1 MHTANKLKVL
11 IIEDNEGDLMLVTDY
26 LSEVFPLANIIHC
39 SYLSEAITVLKQQ
52 PIDIILLDLTL
63 PDSKGEQSINQ
74 LKALPDTP
82 PVIVLTGIADKETG
96 INSLKLGVQDY
107 LVKDDISSAILQ
119 KSILYSIERER
130 IQVQMAQSEK
140 RFRSLI
146 ENSTDGLALLNIE
159 GDIIEMSSTASKIM
173 GYPATEIMGINTPGF
188 LHPEDVR
195 KVVKLFAAV
204 VNETNKVLASD
215 FRILTPDGK
224 YIWLET
230 FFHNLLH
237 DTAVNAIV
245 LNFRDVTGRKK
256 NEEEKK
262 QLISELTKS
271 NAELKQYTYITSHNL
286 RAPLTNLI
294 SIINLIEWD
303 KITDES
309 TRLLLEAFKES
320 TFQLN
325 ETLNDLIE
333 AIIIKKSGNSKQT
346 ELLFSDMN
354 EKVIRSLNSLIVQR
368 RATIT
373 GDFLSAPTVHFDAVY
388 LESIFTNLLSN
399 ALKYASPERNL
410 EITIKSYIV
419 EDGIELIFSDNG
431 IGMDMTLIKE
441 RIFGLHQRF
450 HNNTDSKGIG
460 LYLVQSQM
468 HAMGGSINVSS
479 TINVGTTFTLN
490 FKNQLAYA

>member
-1 MHTANKLKVL
+1 MPTSNKLQVL
-11 IIEDNEGDLMLVTDY
+11 IIEDNKGDFILVTDY
-26 LSEVFPLANIIHC
+26 LSEAFPLANIIHC
-39 SYLSEAITVLKQQ
+39 SYLAAAITVLKQQ

-74 LKALPDTP
+74 LKALPGVP
-82 PVIVLTGIADKETG
+82 PVIVLTGFADKETG

-130 IQVQMAQSEK
+130 IQVQMTQSEK

-146 ENSTDGLALLNIE
+146 ENSTDGLALLNKD
-159 GDIIEMSSTASKIM
+159 GYIIEMSNTTSKIL
-173 GYPATEIMGINTPGF
+173 GYPATEVIGISTPGF

-195 KVVKLFAAV
+195 KVFKLFSAV
-204 VNETNKVLASD
+204 VIETNKVLDAD
-215 FRILTPDGK
+215 FRVLSPQGE

-230 FFHNLLH
+230 NFHNLLH
-237 DTAVNAIV
+237 DTAVNAVV
-245 LNFRDVTGRKK
+245 LNFRDITSRKK

-303 KITDES
+303 KITDDN
-309 TRLLLEAFKES
+309 TRLLLKAFKES

-325 ETLNDLIE
+325 ETLNDLME
-333 AIIIKKSGNSKQT
+333 AILIKKSGNRKQT
-346 ELLFSDMN
+346 ALLFSDITD
-354 EKVIRSLNSLIVQR
+354 KVTRSLNSLIVHSC
-368 RATIT
+368 ATIT
-373 GDFLSAPTVHFDAVY
+373 SNFVNAPTVQFDAVY

-399 ALKYASPERNL
+399 ALKYASPERRLQVN
-410 EITIKSYIV
+410 IQSYLV
-419 EDGIELIFSDNG
+419 EDGVELIFADNG
-431 IGMDMTLIKE
+431 IGMDMTVIKE

-450 HNNTDSKGIG
+450 HNNADSKGIG

-468 HAMGGSINVSS
+468 NALGGSIKVTS
-479 TINVGTTFTLN
+479 TINVGTTFTLK
-490 FKNQLAYA
+490 FKNQPAYA